1 MAGPRGGWSV
11 GARGAVAQ
19 PTNRGKLDTHGGI
32 VLNHEQLVNAS
43 GSPLWPASPQDSIYI

>member
-11 GARGAVAQ
+11 GAKGAVAQ